1 MMKKMNLSMIIGLI
15 IIVMIIGLIIA
26 TPFMELS
33 NPNDVDPANRLKS
46 SSAEHLLGTDFLGR
60 DILSRTLQG
69 FKLSIF
75 IAFMVTMISTVA
87 GLVLGTLAAYNKY
100 ASNIIMRVMDGIMAF
115 PTIIL
120 AIALAGILGAGV
132 SNIIISL
139 TISYFPTIV
148 RLVKNEVLNI
158 KNAEFVES
166 YIVLGKSK
174 FYIISKIIWPN
185 IMSPILVQTT
195 FIFAMAILNESILS
209 FLGVGIKA
217 PAPSLGGT
225 VNDGRNYMIV
235 APWTIVYPGLT
246 ISMIVLGL
254 NMFGDGLRDY
264 FDPKKQVR

>member
-1 MMKKMNLSMIIGLI
+1 MMKKINLSMIVGLI
-15 IIVMIIGLIIA
+15 IIIMIVGLIVA
-26 TPFMELS
+26 TPFLELA
-33 NPNDVDPANRLKS
+33 NPNDVNPANRLKPS
-46 SSAEHLLGTDFLGR
+46 SPDNPLGTDFLGR
-60 DILSRTLQG
+60 DILARTLHG
-69 FKLSIF
+69 FRLSIF
-75 IAFMVTMISTVA
+75 IAFMVTMISTIA
-87 GLVLGTLAAYNKY
+87 GLVLGTLAAYNKI
-100 ASNIIMRVMDGIMAF
+100 ASNFIMRIMDGIMAF

-120 AIALAGILGAGV
+120 AIALAGILGAGT

-174 FYIISKIIWPN
+174 LYIICKVIWPN
-185 IMSPILVQTT
+185 IISPILVQTT

-217 PAPSLGGT
+217 PASSLGGM

-235 APWTIVYPGLT
+235 APWTIIYPGLT

-264 FDPKKQVR
+264 FDPKNQVR